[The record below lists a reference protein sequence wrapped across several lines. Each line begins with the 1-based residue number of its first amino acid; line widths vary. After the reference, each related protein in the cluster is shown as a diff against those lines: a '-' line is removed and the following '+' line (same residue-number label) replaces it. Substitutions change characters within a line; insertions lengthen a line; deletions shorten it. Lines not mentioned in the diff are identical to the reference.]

1 MPMARQISEDLLEV
15 REAHHR
21 MMNILATLLAIL
33 RRKFSQFSDH
43 SVRSAVAQLE
53 TQILAA
59 SELLLTISA
68 KPLADDAAVDL
79 YLERLSRAL
88 SRSILSPANIGCE
101 IFSDHGRLPVHVC
114 ERLGFILVELVF
126 NASKYAFGDRNDGV
140 VRIEMT
146 RRGRHW
152 RCIVSDNGIG
162 MNGAG
167 RGTGLNIVDAL
178 VRSLNGRL
186 IIRSGSSGTRVDVVL
201 PAHLMPRENEAARD
215 AIALAEYRRRPANWL
230 RQTSCKLTEPY
241 QPTSLISPFPK
252 ASSLAKTAANPF
264 DK

>member
-1 MPMARQISEDLLEV
+1 MEAQGCQWHGRLARTCLRLGKLN
-15 REAHHR
+15 HR

-59 SELLLTISA
+59 SELLLTISE
-68 KPLADDAAVDL
+68 PLADDAAVDL

-126 NASKYAFGDRNDGV
+126 NASKYAFGNRNDGV

-152 RCIVSDNGIG
+152 RCTVSDNGIG

-178 VRSLNGRL
+178 VRSLKGRL
-186 IIRSGSSGTRVDVVL
+186 IIRSGTSGTRVDVVL

-230 RQTSCKLTEPY
+230 RQTSCKLTEPL
-241 QPTSLISPFPK
+241 P
-252 ASSLAKTAANPF
+252 ANVT
-264 DK
+264 DIAGVRHKS